1 MRRPFTASVLAML
14 ASLAVT
20 GVVAAAPADQ
30 PASCSGYLAAWANPN
45 NGWIVQNLQR
55 PTAEELGITV
65 GDINSSFA
73 HQHDGSL
80 EACIPE

>member
-1 MRRPFTASVLAML
+1 MPRLLRATVLAVA
-14 ASLAVT
+14 ASL
-20 GVVAAAPADQ
+20 GVAGIAAAQPVSQ

-45 NGWIVQNLQR
+45 NGWIVQNLQL

-65 GDINSSFA
+65 GDINSWFA
-73 HQHDGSL
+73 HQHEGNL